1 MGEVA
6 HELKRDDESTA
17 PAGDRK
23 PLLVIEDDKGLQSQL
38 RWAFDG
44 YEVITAGDRG
54 EGIVALRRYQ
64 PGVVLLDLGL
74 PPDPGGVTEGL
85 AALAEILA
93 LAPHTKVIVVTGDND
108 RANAVRA
115 VAGGAYDFHQKPAD
129 PELLALLV
137 DRAQHVHEL
146 EVENQRLQRA
156 DDDMPLRGIIATS
169 PEMLKVCRTVEKI
182 APTDITTLLLGASGT
197 GKERFAQ
204 ALHDLSPRAG
214 GKLIA
219 INCAAIPENLLE
231 SELFGYEKGAFT
243 GASQTTPGKIEYANG
258 GTLFLDE
265 IGDLPQELQAKLLR
279 FLQERV
285 VERVGGRKEI
295 PVDVRIICA
304 THQNL
309 EDHIR
314 DGRFREDLYYRV
326 SEMTI
331 RIPSLAE
338 RTGDALVLAKAFL
351 SRFAAEHASGVKGF
365 EPGAIA
371 AIESY
376 GWPGN
381 VRELE
386 SRVKRAV
393 IMAEGSQVSAEDL
406 ELEGVGDSGAGD
418 LPLNLRQVREEAEQQ
433 AITRAMTVAG
443 GKISEAAG
451 LLGITRPTLY
461 SMLEKYGLK

>member
-1 MGEVA
+1 MSKA
-6 HELKRDDESTA
+6 S
-17 PAGDRK
+17 K

-44 YEVITAGDRG
+44 YEVIVAGDRA
-54 EGIVALRRYQ
+54 EGIAALRRHQ

-93 LAPHTKVIVVTGDND
+93 LAPETKVIVVTGDND
-108 RANAVRA
+108 RGNAVKA

-137 DRAQHVHEL
+137 DRAQHVYEL
-146 EVENQRLQRA
+146 EIENRRLQRSEEN
-156 DDDMPLRGIIATS
+156 MPLAGIIATS

-197 GKERFAQ
+197 GKERFAR
-204 ALHDLSPRAG
+204 ALHELSPRAK
-214 GKLIA
+214 GKLVA

-243 GASQTTPGKIEYANG
+243 GASQTTPGKIEYADG

-265 IGDLPQELQAKLLR
+265 IGDLPQDLQAKLLR

-285 VERVGGRKEI
+285 LERVGGRKEI
-295 PVDVRIICA
+295 PVDTRVICA
-304 THQNL
+304 THQDL
-309 EDHIR
+309 EQHIA
-314 DGRFREDLYYRV
+314 DGRFREDLFYRV
-326 SEMTI
+326 SEMSI
-331 RIPSLAE
+331 RIPALAE
-338 RTGDALVLAKAFL
+338 RTGDALVLARAFL
-351 SRFAAEHASGVKGF
+351 ARFAGEHGAPVKGF
-365 EPGAIA
+365 DQSAID
-371 AIESY
+371 AIGRY
-376 GWPGN
+376 RWPGN

-406 ELEGVGDSGAGD
+406 ELEDALGDDGPEA
-418 LPLNLRQVREEAEQQ
+418 LPLNLRQVRESAEQQ
-433 AITRAMTVAG
+433 AIIRAMGYAG
-443 GKISEAAG
+443 GNISEAAT

-461 SMLEKYGLK
+461 SMLDKYGMK